1 MSRGVK
7 LLFFLL
13 FEIFKYSTC
22 NFVVYESSDNPVS
35 LPAGSVQIHIFYH
48 IFFFFYIFFNCKYVF
63 QSTVI
68 SHYHFKCNLRKLGTA
83 RGGRGECF
91 CREQHTTNASK
102 VKTYHDTSRDFLK

>member
-48 IFFFFYIFFNCKYVF
+48 IFFFFLHI
-63 QSTVI
+63 
-68 SHYHFKCNLRKLGTA
+68 L
-83 RGGRGECF
+83 
-91 CREQHTTNASK
+91 
-102 VKTYHDTSRDFLK
+102 